1 MLFRS
6 AAAEAQVRNSDMA
19 GYELDQF
26 KEKSKQQLQSDDYG
40 FEDEKPKNNNSMTGE
55 DSEVQRE

>member
-1 MLFRS
+1 
-6 AAAEAQVRNSDMA
+6 MA